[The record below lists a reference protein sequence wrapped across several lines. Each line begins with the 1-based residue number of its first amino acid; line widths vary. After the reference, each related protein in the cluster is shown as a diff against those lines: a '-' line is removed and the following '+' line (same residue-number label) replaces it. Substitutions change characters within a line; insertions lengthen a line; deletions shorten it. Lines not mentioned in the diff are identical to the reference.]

1 LPSKST
7 KVTHTVRHVRLNA
20 AHPENLT
27 PSWQDHSVGWY
38 EGDMLVIDTVGIK
51 DAPLSTVDPLGTP
64 HSKALHVVERYR
76 LIDGEAAAET
86 QRKHG
91 AIYRPDFLPYGRG
104 NIDPDTAK
112 RGLQVEFTVEDPGV
126 FTTPWSGRVTYR
138 RVIGDWP
145 EAICAEHPQFLG
157 PNAAVPTAHTPDF

>member
-27 PSWQDHSVGWY
+27 PSWQGHSVGWY

-91 AIYRPDFLPYGRG
+91 AIYRPDFSLTDAAISTRTQRRGGCKSSSRWKTPAFSRRHGRG
-104 NIDPDTAK
+104 A
-112 RGLQVEFTVEDPGV
+112 
-126 FTTPWSGRVTYR
+126 
-138 RVIGDWP
+138 
-145 EAICAEHPQFLG
+145 
-157 PNAAVPTAHTPDF
+157 